1 MAEVSSQ
8 SETWKMLSRL
18 WDESPLPAHEMGV
31 TLAALIYLRW
41 ADFQEAEQE
50 AVAAFDDID
59 YRPVLPSSLHW
70 RSWHLLP
77 PQELKEFFAERL
89 SRALDGLNNS
99 RHISLAT
106 HLHRISSEVEKLGQL
121 SPRAVDTLIHWLA
134 EQPFETPR
142 DRRAL
147 LDTFDAVLDRIR
159 DKHAGEFR
167 TPAAVARLLIA
178 LAAPAA
184 GDRVYD
190 PCFGSAGLLT
200 AATDHVL
207 RKETSQFS
215 RSATPALEIYG
226 VELNLNAYIIGL
238 VRLTLAGVDDPQL
251 ELGNSLE
258 RMPPTN
264 PQQDGFD
271 VVLANPPWGWK
282 AQQSKEDRWGLQHFP
297 FLTNEGSGLFV
308 QHALQQ
314 LRPHGRA
321 VIVVPEG
328 FLFRR
333 GVDQQLRRFLVENHT
348 VEAVVSLPESTFMPY
363 TAIKANILVLR
374 RSGPTRRIR
383 MMDTKALF
391 DKGKG
396 RQAPTIS
403 HAMAEELAGWLRSA
417 KPGKHCWDVDPET
430 LAEVDWD
437 FTPKRRNQ
445 SGLMGMLDAL
455 RSEVDVIA
463 LKKCGHILVGRP
475 IKATDLVDGPEG
487 ESPIPYV
494 RIKDIQ
500 RGQASKGSSWLTRE
514 AAASVDARWKLRTG
528 DVLLSKSGTIGK
540 AGVVRNGAVGALAA
554 NGLFVLRPDPDR
566 LDPHFL
572 ASYLDSSECRAW
584 LDEKARGATVR
595 HLSRQA
601 LDEMPVPLPPLQIQH
616 RVATQYREHGVNVLT
631 FLVQLLTEAEDDP
644 IAKWVDDALRYMS
657 SEKSSTFKGPDI
669 SWLLHSRALGG
680 GFTSVR
686 NWVAHQP
693 QGENPLASWIVS
705 LTESADILRNSNDIP
720 SGPALYSLLQQ
731 AKYTLRDAVAAITG
745 HLPNENKAREL
756 TNAFAEHVAAA
767 MAALSGDVRVA
778 LSCEINTLKPGE
790 FTSVDLTITNEGP
803 LPLRDV
809 QVAANHDWGWGKIS
823 YLPEATSK
831 TISFSMETPDTP
843 GKFSLQIEWTGLTL
857 DGQHIQGKREIA
869 FDLIETESSG
879 DTDSVDLGDSPYF
892 VSEPVGPNRDD
903 VFFGRDEL
911 LAEMKQQIKSGN
923 VILLEGNRRAGKS
936 SILKHLEG
944 LNTVQGWLG
953 VYCSFQGAEGSKQA
967 VGMPTAEVWRE
978 IALSIAEGLLSLGGE
993 IPLPDGTILPAG
1005 VDLGIAAACRRGIG
1019 DDAPWSDFREYLK
1032 GALKMLSQKGVGL
1045 LLMLDEFDKLQQGID
1060 NGVTSPQIPENIR
1073 YLVQNIP
1080 QLSAVLT
1087 GSRRLKRLREEYWSA
1102 LYGLGNRFGVT
1113 SLYEE
1118 AAQRLVVEPVQG
1130 RLTYSREAIERAIY
1144 LTSRQPYLLQCLC
1157 NRIFRMAGKIRSR
1170 SVGLDLV
1177 NQAGEALVEENE
1189 HFASL
1194 WDYAWSDLRRFLL
1207 ALCQRE
1213 SGGPD
1218 ILRLPVIQEHLL
1230 NYGIEISDD
1239 RLIADLEF
1247 LRELELIEFVGDSG
1261 GGHYELAIPMMG
1273 IWIEKEKD
1281 FTAVLAK
1288 ARFETEDQHE

>member
-1 MAEVSSQ
+1 MAEVSSH
-8 SETWKMLSRL
+8 SELWKMLSRQ
-18 WDESPLPAHEMGV
+18 WDESSLPSHELGV
-31 TLAALIYLRW
+31 TLAALVYLRW

-50 AVAAFDDID
+50 AVAAFDGTD
-59 YRPVLPSSLHW
+59 YHPVLPSSLHW

-77 PQELKEFFAERL
+77 PQELKEFFSARL
-89 SRALDGLNNS
+89 PHTLEGLNNS
-99 RHISLAT
+99 RHLSLAT
-106 HLHRISSEVEKLGQL
+106 HLHRLSAAVEKLGRL
-121 SPRAVDTLIHWLA
+121 SPRALDTIIHWLA
-134 EQPFETPR
+134 DQPFETPR

-147 LDTFDAVLDRIR
+147 LDTFDAVLDRIQSR
-159 DKHAGEFR
+159 HAGEFR
-167 TPAAVARLLIA
+167 TPSAVARLLVA

-184 GDRVYD
+184 GDRLYD

-200 AATDHVL
+200 AVTDHVL
-207 RKETSQFS
+207 RKETGQFS
-215 RSATPALEIYG
+215 RSGSAALEIFG
-226 VELNLNAYIIGL
+226 VELNPNAYIIGL
-238 VRLTLAGVDDPQL
+238 ARLALAGVANPQL

-282 AQQSKEDRWGLQHFP
+282 ALHAKEDRWGLQHFP

-314 LRPHGRA
+314 LRPQGRA

-348 VEAVVSLPESTFMPY
+348 VEAVVALPETTFMPY
-363 TAIKANILVLR
+363 TAIKANILILR

-383 MMDTKALF
+383 MMDAKTF
-391 DKGKG
+391 FERGKGK
-396 RQAPTIS
+396 QAPTIS
-403 HAMAEELAGWLRSA
+403 QAMAEEAAGGLRTA

-437 FTPKRRNQ
+437 FTPKRRDQ
-445 SGLMGMLDAL
+445 SGLLGILDGL
-455 RSEVDVIA
+455 RSEVDVVP
-463 LKKCGHILVGRP
+463 LKDCGHILAGRP
-475 IKATDLVDGPEG
+475 IKAADLVDGPEG
-487 ESPIPYV
+487 ESPVPYV

-500 RGQASKGSSWLTRE
+500 RGQASRGSSWLTRE
-514 AAASVDARWKLRTG
+514 AAASIDARWKLRAG

-572 ASYLDSSECRAW
+572 AAYLDSSECRAW

-601 LDEMPVPLPPLQIQH
+601 LDEMPMPLPPLQIQH
-616 RVATQYREHGVNVLT
+616 RAATQYREYGVNVLI
-631 FLVQLLTEAEDDP
+631 FLAQLLTEEDDP

-657 SEKSSTFKGPDI
+657 SDKVGNLKGPDI

-680 GFTSVR
+680 GFTGVR

-693 QGENPLASWIVS
+693 SGEHPLASWIMS
-705 LTESADILRNSNDIP
+705 LTESAEILRNSNDIP
-720 SGPALYSLLQQ
+720 AGPALYSLLQQ
-731 AKYTLRDAVAAITG
+731 VKFALRDAEATITG

-767 MAALSGDVRVA
+767 MTALSGDVRVA
-778 LSCEINTLKPGE
+778 LSCEISTLKPGE
-790 FTSVDLTITNEGP
+790 FTSVDLTISNLGP

-809 QVAANHDWGWGKIS
+809 QIAANHEGGWGKIG
-823 YLPEATSK
+823 YFPEATSK

-857 DGQHIQGKREIA
+857 DGQHIQGMRELA

-879 DTDSVDLGDSPYF
+879 DTDAADLGDSPYF
-892 VSEPVGPNRDD
+892 VSEPVGPSRDD

-911 LAEMKQQIKSGN
+911 LAEMKQEIRSGN

-944 LNTVQGWLG
+944 LNAVPGWMG

-978 IALSIAEGLLSLGGE
+978 IALSIAEGLLALGSE
-993 IPLPDGTILPAG
+993 TPLPDGTILPAG

-1073 YLVQNIP
+1073 YLVQNVP

-1102 LYGLGNRFGVT
+1102 LYGLGNHFGVT
-1113 SLYEE
+1113 SLSEQ

-1170 SVGLDLV
+1170 SVSLDLV

-1213 SGGPD
+1213 SDGPD

-1281 FTAVLAK
+1281 FTAVLAR
-1288 ARFETEDQHE
+1288 ARLETEDQHE